1 MSTFA
6 EARSWLV
13 VEVSS
18 GFGPATLAAKHLADL
33 GSLVVR
39 VEEDDPRNT
48 WPTRYDRDLFE
59 LVTRGKHS
67 VGLSRATPGGDTALD
82 ALLGRAEIAIVD
94 RDGLARLQA
103 ADPSRSL
110 ADRYPRLT
118 VCACTW
124 FGVDG
129 PMAAWAGGEEIV
141 QAVGGIMSITGHR
154 DGPATR
160 VAGAPFTLATS
171 MFAVTSILADVAGK
185 RRGATGGFLDVAVVD
200 AAIAFHSASLP
211 VYTLSGTPPRGIG
224 NRHSMSAPWNSFRC
238 ADGWVVVCGGN
249 HPNWVRL
256 CETIGRPDLLADPR
270 YATQEDRIAHVD
282 ALEAEITAWTS
293 ARPVRE
299 VEAAFNA
306 GAIAAGSILPLSD
319 VLRHPQF
326 LERDLL
332 DARCGRRKAGAVFH
346 ADRQPLDTA
355 ETPWRPGAATRDILV
370 GRCGL
375 PAADCERWIDAGDLR
390 DEKGYDNAS
399 AA

>member
-18 GFGPATLAAKHLADL
+18 GLGPATLAAKHLADL
-33 GSLVVR
+33 GSVVVR
-39 VEEDDPRNT
+39 VDEDDQRDT
-48 WPTRYDRDLFE
+48 WPTRGDRDLFE

-67 VGLSRATPGGDTALD
+67 VGLSRATSGGDAALD

-94 RDGLARLQA
+94 RDGLERLREFA
-103 ADPSRSL
+103 GARSL
-110 ADRYPRLT
+110 ADRYPALT
-118 VCACTW
+118 LCACTW
-124 FGVDG
+124 FSVDG

-141 QAVGGIMSITGHR
+141 QAVSGIMSITGHQ

-171 MFAVTSILADVAGK
+171 MFAVTSMLADVAAK
-185 RRGATGGFLDVAVVD
+185 RRGAVGGFLDVAAVD
-200 AAIAFHSASLP
+200 AAIAFLSASLP
-211 VYTLSGTPPRGIG
+211 VYTLSGKPPRGIG

-238 ADGWVVVCGGN
+238 ADGWVIVCGGN

-270 YATQEDRIAHVD
+270 YATQEDRIANVD
-282 ALEAEITAWTS
+282 ALEAEITAWTGV
-293 ARPVRE
+293 RPVHE
-299 VEAAFNA
+299 VEAAFDA

-326 LERDLL
+326 LERNLL
-332 DARCGRRKAGAVFH
+332 DARSDRRRAGGVFH
-346 ADRQPLDTA
+346 ADREPLAVA
-355 ETPWRPGAATRDILV
+355 ETRWRPGAATREILV

-375 PAADCERWIDAGDLR
+375 SVADYERWIDAGDLR
-390 DEKGYDNAS
+390 DEKGYARAP